1 VATGASGSGKQ
12 DPMEKIAK
20 LIDERLEAAFAGRE
34 RKETEAKDPWARLEG
49 MIDRKIGEHFEAF
62 TKAVLEG
69 DESGGG
75 RAKAGK
81 GDEGDEGDGKILG
94 ILGL

>member
-1 VATGASGSGKQ
+1 MAAGSSGKQ

-20 LIDERLEAAFAGRE
+20 LIDDRLEAAFAGRE

-69 DESGGG
+69 DGGDG
-75 RAKAGK
+75 KTKGGK

-94 ILGL
+94 FLGL